1 MYGSNSLV
9 DEVSGSL
16 SDVWGGVI
24 GFLPKFIIALV
35 IFIIGWIVGSILAR
49 VVAQFFRAIK
59 LDNMLKSVGTD
70 VVMERAGF
78 NLDTG
83 KFFGTLVKWFFV
95 VVFLVAA
102 INVLGLTQ
110 VNLFL
115 QDVVLGFLPR
125 VIVAALLLVV
135 GALVAHA
142 LQQIVSGGAKAV
154 AAPGARFAA
163 GIAKWAVWV
172 FAILAALAQLGIAG
186 AFAQTLFT
194 GLVAMLA
201 LAGGLAFGLGGK
213 EAAARYLESLRKD
226 ISDR

>member
-1 MYGSNSLV
+1 
-9 DEVSGSL
+9 
-16 SDVWGGVI
+16 
-24 GFLPKFIIALV
+24 
-35 IFIIGWIVGSILAR
+35 
-49 VVAQFFRAIK
+49 VAQFIRAIK

-70 VVMERAGF
+70 TVMERAGF
-78 NLDTG
+78 SLDSG

-102 INVLGLTQ
+102 LDVIGLSQ

-115 QDVVLGFLPR
+115 QDVVLGYLPR
-125 VIVAALLLVV
+125 VIVAALILAV
-135 GALVAHA
+135 GAIVAHTISG
-142 LQQIVSGGAKAV
+142 IVAGGAR
-154 AAPGARFAA
+154 AASVPSAKFA
-163 GIAKWAVWV
+163 GGVAKWAVWI
-172 FAILAALAQLGIAG
+172 FAILAALSQLGIAG

-213 EAAARYLESLRKD
+213 ESAARYLESLRKD